1 MANLILYHRT
11 AEKIV
16 SPSFGLGNEKHD
28 YGTTISL
35 AQKL

>member
-1 MANLILYHRT
+1 MANIILYHGT

-28 YGTTISL
+28 YGTTISPS
-35 AQKL
+35 QKL